1 MDPLDINRRYFFG
14 KAAGG
19 IGMAGLASL
28 LMPACNSAS
37 RQEVLQPVPPTG
49 EPRVTFPN
57 FTPRAKRVIY
67 LFQSGG
73 PPQMDLYDYKPHL
86 EKVHNQEVPESV
98 FRGQRLTGMT
108 AGQTSF
114 PVAQSI
120 FKFQQCGQSGAWMN
134 RELMPHLSKVVDEL
148 CIIKSLHTDAI
159 NHDPAIT
166 FFQTG
171 FQNAGRPSIGGWLS
185 YGLGSE
191 NNNLPAFVVMTS
203 NSNGMQPLYDR
214 LWGSGFLPSKHQGVR
229 FRSGPD
235 PVMYLNNPNGIS
247 SDLRHKTLG
256 HIAALNRMRHAE
268 FGDPQITTRIAQ
280 YEMAYRMQMS
290 VPELVDVSDESQ
302 HTFDLYGDDARQPG
316 TYSYNCLLARR
327 LSERGVRFVQLFH
340 RGWDS
345 HNDLP
350 EQLTARCRDT
360 DRATAGL
367 IADLKQRDLLKD
379 TLVVWGGEFGRTVYC
394 QDELTATNY
403 GRDHHPRCFTVW
415 MAGGGARP
423 GMAWGETDDY
433 SYNVVRDP
441 VSVHDFHA
449 TIMHL
454 LGIDHTQLTYRF
466 QGRQYRLTDVHGNVV
481 KNVIS

>member
-1 MDPLDINRRYFFG
+1 MDSLDINRRYFFG
-14 KAAGG
+14 KTAGG

-37 RQEVLQPVPPTG
+37 RQETQPVPPTG
-49 EPRVTFPN
+49 EPGVTFPN

-290 VPELVDVSDESQ
+290 VPELVDVSDEPQ

-350 EQLTARCRDT
+350 EQLTARCQDT

>member
-28 LMPACNSAS
+28 LMPACNSSS
-37 RQEVLQPVPPTG
+37 REEAQQVPQTG
-49 EPRVTFPN
+49 EPQVTFPN

-73 PPQMDLYDYKPHL
+73 PSQMDLYDYKPHL

-114 PVAQSI
+114 PVARSI
-120 FKFQQCGQSGAWMN
+120 FKFEQCGQSGAWLN

-214 LWGSGFLPSKHQGVR
+214 LWGSGFLPSKHQGVL

-235 PVMYLNNPNGIS
+235 PVMYLNNPDGIS

-290 VPELVDVSDESQ
+290 VPELVDVSNESQ

-350 EQLTARCRDT
+350 EQLAARCRDT

-415 MAGGGARP
+415 MAGGGARR

-433 SYNVVRDP
+433 SYNIVRDP

>member
-14 KAAGG
+14 KAAGVTSVS
-19 IGMAGLASL
+19 GLASL
-28 LMPACNSAS
+28 LMPACNPSS
-37 RQEVLQPVPPTG
+37 RQETPQVPPTD
-49 EPRVTFPN
+49 EPQLTFPN
-57 FTPRAKRVIY
+57 FTPSAKRVIY

-73 PPQMDLYDYKPHL
+73 PAQMDLYDYKPHL

-114 PVAQSI
+114 PVARSI
-120 FKFQQCGQSGAWMN
+120 FKFQQCGQNGAWMN
-134 RELMPHLSKVVDEL
+134 SELMPHLSKVVDEL

-171 FQNAGRPSIGGWLS
+171 FQNAGRPSIGSWLS

-191 NNNLPAFVVMTS
+191 NKNLPAFVVMTS

-214 LWGSGFLPSKHQGVR
+214 LWGSGFLPSKHQGVL
-229 FRSGPD
+229 FRSAPD
-235 PVMYLNNPNGIS
+235 PVMYLNNPDGIS

-256 HIAALNRMRHAE
+256 HIAALNRMRHEE
-268 FGDPQITTRIAQ
+268 FNDPQIISRIAQ

-290 VPELVDVSDESQ
+290 VPELVDVSDEPQ
-302 HTFDLYGDDARQPG
+302 HTFDLYGDESRQPG

-367 IADLKQRDLLKD
+367 ITDLKQRDLLKD

-423 GMAWGETDDY
+423 GMVWGETDDY

-454 LGIDHTQLTYRF
+454 LGIEHTQLTYRF

-481 KNVIS
+481 RNLIS

>member
-1 MDPLDINRRYFFG
+1 
-14 KAAGG
+14 
-19 IGMAGLASL
+19 MAGLASL

-37 RQEVLQPVPPTG
+37 RQEAQPVPPTG

-57 FTPRAKRVIY
+57 FAPRAKRVIY

-86 EKVHNQEVPESV
+86 EKVHNQEVPESI
-98 FRGQRLTGMT
+98 FQGQRLTGMT

-229 FRSGPD
+229 FRSGSD

-256 HIAALNRMRHAE
+256 HIAALNRLRHAE

-290 VPELVDVSDESQ
+290 VPELVDVNDEPQ